1 MKTRELTNR
10 AVAATSWPMMGP
22 MQTTRR
28 WNRGSRRNAASVLAT
43 MVVMSSAA
51 ALGGCVTVNA
61 PDKPIVIELNINIEQ
76 KVIYQ
81 LAADAAKTIE
91 ENSGI
96 F

>member
-10 AVAATSWPMMGP
+10 AAAATSRPMVWL
-22 MQTTRR
+22 MQTMSR
-28 WNRGSRRNAASVLAT
+28 WKRGSRRDAASVLAT
-43 MVVMSSAA
+43 MVVMSGAA

-81 LAADAAKTIE
+81 LAADAANTIQDNPE
-91 ENSGI
+91 V

>member
-10 AVAATSWPMMGP
+10 AAAATSWPMMGP
-22 MQTTRR
+22 MQTISRR
-28 WNRGSRRNAASVLAT
+28 NRRSRRNAARVLAT
-43 MVVMSSAA
+43 MVVMSGAA

-81 LAADAAKTIE
+81 LAADAANTIQD
-91 ENSGI
+91 NPGV

>member
-10 AVAATSWPMMGP
+10 AAAATSRPMMGP
-22 MQTTRR
+22 MQT
-28 WNRGSRRNAASVLAT
+28 NSRRNRRSRPNAASVLAT
-43 MVVMSSAA
+43 MVVMSGAV

-81 LAADAAKTIE
+81 LAADAANTIQD
-91 ENSGI
+91 NPDV